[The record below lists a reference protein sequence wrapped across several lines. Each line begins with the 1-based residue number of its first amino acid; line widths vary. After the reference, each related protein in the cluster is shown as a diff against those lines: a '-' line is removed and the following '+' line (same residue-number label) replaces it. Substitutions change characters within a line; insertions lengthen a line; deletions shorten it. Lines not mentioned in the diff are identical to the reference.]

1 MKSTGII
8 FLKNIIFSTLVS
20 LNLNK
25 QMEKELKGSL
35 KQQDKFTFL

>member
-8 FLKNIIFSTLVS
+8 FLENIIFSTLVS